1 MKKQKEQKQVIDLDS
16 FEEVSLWQLLPSGSG
31 MGLSYLKTIVDSVH
45 NGRAKLKPILIS
57 GQEGLNTTASAFIRA
72 LGIEHCSQTDA
83 SFLNLQSSLVQF
95 FCTGENQAFLISN
108 AEKLVPLAYPA
119 ISDIL
124 KKKRFSLFNF
134 LTEGPD
140 RYEVPGL
147 VVMTSRIPKKIPDII
162 FNSFAH
168 TIEIKDY
175 TAQQLELVVLQ
186 RLKYAH
192 IDYED
197 DLVLRNIV
205 RYAGKKLSNCIWLLR
220 TCISVI
226 QSEGRDR
233 LLRKDVIRAARL
245 NRLPSV
251 AIGDDI
257 PF

>member
-1 MKKQKEQKQVIDLDS
+1 MEKQKEQKQLIDLDS

-57 GQEGLNTTASAFIRA
+57 GQEGLNTTASAFIRS
-72 LGIEHCSQTDA
+72 LGIENYKQTDA

-95 FCTGENQAFLISN
+95 FCSDNSQAFLITD
-108 AEKLVPLAYPA
+108 AEKLVPLAYPV

-124 KKKRFSLFNF
+124 RKQKFSLFNF
-134 LTEGPD
+134 LTEGAD

-162 FNSFAH
+162 FNCFSH
-168 TIEIKDY
+168 TIEIEDY

-186 RLKYAH
+186 RLKYAYIEH
-192 IDYED
+192 ED
-197 DLVLRNIV
+197 DLVLKNIV
-205 RYAGKKLSNCIWLLR
+205 RYAGRKLNNCIWLLK

-226 QSEGRDR
+226 QAQGRNK
-233 LLRKDVIRAARL
+233 LLNKDVIKAARL